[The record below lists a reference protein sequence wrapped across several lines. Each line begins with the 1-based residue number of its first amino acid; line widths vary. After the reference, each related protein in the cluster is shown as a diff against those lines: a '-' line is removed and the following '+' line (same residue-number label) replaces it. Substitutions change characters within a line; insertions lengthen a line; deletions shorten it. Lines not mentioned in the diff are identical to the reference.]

1 MIENHRKGHLQ
12 PSATEISQFWS
23 HVQDSLCLFSLS
35 SPLFAVFFDYINDSQ
50 HLLVFPVVGEDEW
63 LMCGSDAK
71 PVCLTDTV
79 PATYLFDIIYSDFLL
94 CCWVTQM
101 KVKKGGLH
109 LKIPAGLI
117 CLFTLIENVAD
128 TVAAV
133 NVNVGFSRH
142 LFWAW
147 FNSALVKTW
156 QSCCRVFLFA
166 LNRLVC
172 RLLCLLCFK
181 NRYDLFH
188 EPQLQQSILVTWHTA
203 ERALK

>member
-1 MIENHRKGHLQ
+1 MTVHL
-12 PSATEISQFWS
+12 
-23 HVQDSLCLFSLS
+23 
-35 SPLFAVFFDYINDSQ
+35 
-50 HLLVFPVVGEDEW
+50 
-63 LMCGSDAK
+63 CGSDAK

-79 PATYLFDIIYSDFLL
+79 PATYLFDIIYSDFFL

-142 LFWAW
+142 LF
-147 FNSALVKTW
+147 
-156 QSCCRVFLFA
+156 
-166 LNRLVC
+166 
-172 RLLCLLCFK
+172 
-181 NRYDLFH
+181 
-188 EPQLQQSILVTWHTA
+188 
-203 ERALK
+203 